1 MAATQGT
8 IDRRAG
14 LIVASAFIAGVAWT
28 AVISGPSLLEP
39 APVTSFRIDDVPVEA
54 ERPPI
59 VVDEAL
65 PAAAADLVAPA
76 RDRRNLP
83 ERLALGDAPAPIAAA
98 VLPQALPTSARDV
111 EPVATAPT
119 PTPAVDAE
127 PVALEPTPADSPPI
141 AAAEESRAGDEPPE
155 PALKA
160 LVERMQPRTG
170 PVEPL
175 PPAEPLSP
183 DAPGGHERAA
193 DVADAAPSE
202 PRDAAA
208 APPLPGAEWNDPD
221 GVNWT
226 DAPGAAPREAQPS
239 RGGRLLGRLIERRT
253 DQRPEPPTVAA
264 PRGGRLLDR
273 LRGDRGMPIDDQA
286 GATASLPPAS
296 RWPVPAALVEQLGR
310 LAADRR
316 APAVA
321 AWATDT
327 LAALDSTIATAGPAD
342 PGCEEPLIALSD
354 RVAEGMKTADGA
366 TDPALGSQ
374 VRRAALAVSRRVAVW
389 RAAAACCAEIEAARA
404 PEETAEV
411 GPRLAAACSTAEVA
425 RLIDSVERFEA
436 TRTSSDAAA
445 VRGALRGVAGSPLSG
460 GRAVDRAI
468 QDHYLCP
475 NVRIAI
481 NDHFIER
488 MLPESEVTTGP
499 LQDYVLGRKVRGTK
513 TVAQSTAVRFSPH
526 PSEIRLDLLV
536 SGAITSRTVTEAGA
550 VEIHSRGQSTFTV
563 FKPIQLSTRGLGFGP
578 ARGTASSQSR
588 LADIET
594 SFDAVPLMSPIVK
607 GIVRSQHDGSME
619 EANREVNSKIVSRAC
634 REVDQQ
640 TEPKLNAMADRIRT
654 RFWRPMD
661 DLGLEPTA
669 VALETSQSA
678 ATARLRLSADT
689 QLAAHTP
696 RPRAPDDALFSMQVH
711 ESTVNNACERFEL
724 AGRKLTLEE
733 LHALVRGRLGLPA
746 RAPEDLPEG
755 VTVTFASAHPLRVE
769 CRDGLIHVHVTLD
782 AIESGR
788 RSNWYDIEAHVA
800 YRPVTSGLQ
809 VMLEREGPVQLG
821 GAGHKGRMDFA
832 LRTIFGKMFPKER
845 PVKLVPETMTAN
857 PRLVG
862 VQAVQAVSID
872 GWLAIALGTTAPIAA
887 PKAATPAA
895 RAADTGPRL
904 LRR

>member
-14 LIVASAFIAGVAWT
+14 LIVASAFFAGVAWT
-28 AVISGPSLLEP
+28 AVLTGPSLWEP

-54 ERPPI
+54 ERPPV
-59 VVDEAL
+59 VVDDAL
-65 PAAAADLVAPA
+65 PAAAADLVAPS

-83 ERLALGDAPAPIAAA
+83 ERLALGDAPAPIVAA
-98 VLPQALPTSARDV
+98 VLPQALPTSARDT
-111 EPVATAPT
+111 EPFATTPAPT
-119 PTPAVDAE
+119 PTVDPE
-127 PVALEPTPADSPPI
+127 PVALEPTPAEAPRI

-160 LVERMQPRTG
+160 LVERMQPRAG
-170 PVEPL
+170 VVEPL
-175 PPAEPLSP
+175 PPAEPSDDGP
-183 DAPGGHERAA
+183 PASVAGAAASAPH
-193 DVADAAPSE
+193 
-202 PRDAAA
+202 DAAA

-226 DAPGAAPREAQPS
+226 EAPGGAPGDAQPA
-239 RGGRLLGRLIERRT
+239 RGGRLLGRLIERRPE
-253 DQRPEPPTVAA
+253 QRPEPPTIAA

-273 LRGDRGMPIDDQA
+273 LRGDRRVPHDDQA
-286 GATASLPPAS
+286 DETASRPPAAQ
-296 RWPVPAALVEQLGR
+296 WPVPATLVDQLGR
-310 LAADRR
+310 LAADRKST
-316 APAVA
+316 VA
-321 AWATDT
+321 ATWAADT
-327 LAALDSTIATAGPAD
+327 LAMLDTTIATEGPRD
-342 PGCEEPLIALSD
+342 PACEEPLIALGE
-354 RVAEGMKTADGA
+354 RVAEGMKAADEA
-366 TDPALGSQ
+366 TDPVLASQ
-374 VRRAALAVSRRVAVW
+374 IRRAALAVSRRVAVW
-389 RAAAACCAEIEAARA
+389 RAAAACCAEIEAAN
-404 PEETAEV
+404 PQETAAEV
-411 GPRLAAACSTAEVA
+411 APRLAAACSTAEVT
-425 RLIDSVERFEA
+425 RLIEAVERFEA
-436 TRTSSDAAA
+436 TRRSADAAA
-445 VRGALRGVAGSPLSG
+445 VRGALRGVAGAPLSG

-481 NDHFIER
+481 ADHFIER

-563 FKPIQLSTRGLGFGP
+563 FKPIQVSTRGIAFGP
-578 ARGTASSQSR
+578 ARGTASNQSR

-594 SFDAVPLMSPIVK
+594 SFDAVPLMGPLVR
-607 GIVRSQHDGSME
+607 GIARSQHDGSVE

-640 TEPKLNAMADRIRT
+640 TEPKLTEVADRIRA

-661 DLGLEPTA
+661 ELGLEPTA
-669 VALETSQSA
+669 VALETTPQA

-696 RPRAPDDALFSMQVH
+696 RPRAPDEALFSMQVH
-711 ESTVNNACERFEL
+711 ESSVNNACERFEL
-724 AGRKLTLEE
+724 AGRKLSLEE
-733 LHALVRGRLGLPA
+733 LHALVRGRLGLPP
-746 RAPEDLPEG
+746 RAAEDLPEG
-755 VTVTFASAHPLRVE
+755 VAVTFAAADPLRVE
-769 CRDGLIHVHVTLD
+769 CRDGLIHVHVALD

-800 YRPVTSGLQ
+800 YRPVAAGLQ

-845 PVKLVPETMTAN
+845 PVKLVPEKMTAN

-862 VQAVQAVSID
+862 VQAVQAVSTD
-872 GWLAIALGTTAPIAA
+872 GWLAIALGTTAPSAA
-887 PKAATPAA
+887 PKAAPPAA